1 MRPIWGLLALAAAL
15 LIPLPV
21 QSAQEIVTLETR
33 PGVTLK
39 VLLRFPNNAPKAA
52 LVLFPGG
59 QGEGHFSERNGQI
72 RVGNNFLTR
81 TSPLFVERR
90 FAVAI
95 IDAPSDQAGGMSDQF
110 RTGKEHIQDI
120 KKVIDLVDQKWPGP
134 LYLVGTSRGTVSVAH
149 LGAALQ
155 DPRISGI
162 VLTSSIG
169 ASRPSRLDRLPLS
182 LFDIPMDNI
191 TLPVLFVHHRND
203 GCWASNYADALRL
216 RKRITKSPKV
226 DFIEVQGGAPARSE
240 PCEAMS
246 PHGYLGKEREVVT
259 AITDWIASKPVP
271 NQIGP
276 WPSVTSPATAVVREL
291 NSTRRAWS

>member
-1 MRPIWGLLALAAAL
+1 MIFVLLALAAAL
-15 LIPLPV
+15 FVGP
-21 QSAQEIVTLETR
+21 SAEAAQEIVTIETR

-81 TSPLFVERR
+81 SSPLFVEKR

-95 IDAPSDQAGGMSDQF
+95 VDVPSDQAGGMSDQF

-120 KKVIDLVDQKWPGP
+120 RKVIDLLNQRWPGP

-169 ASRPSRLDRLPLS
+169 ASRPSRTDRLPLS
-182 LFDIPMDNI
+182 LFEVPMESI
-191 TLPVLFVHHRND
+191 TYAVLFVHHRND

-226 DFIEVQGGAPARSE
+226 DFIEVQGGDPARSE

-246 PHGYLGKEREVVT
+246 PHGYLGKEREVVA
-259 AITDWIASKPVP
+259 AITDWVEGKPVP
-271 NQIGP
+271 KQIGP
-276 WPSVTSPATAVVREL
+276 
-291 NSTRRAWS
+291 